1 MTTTKSEPVRIETVG
16 GLNQDYYR
24 VLFPGSTVSTTYGLA
39 EAAPLK
45 ARVAGQEVRWVR
57 GKNVF
62 RGEPMSDEK
71 FQSMI
76 AHYEEA

>member
-1 MTTTKSEPVRIETVG
+1 MPRSEPVRIETVG

-24 VLFPGSTVSTTYGLA
+24 VLFPGSTVTTTYGLA
-39 EAAPLK
+39 EAALLK
-45 ARVAGQEVRWVR
+45 ERVAGRTISWVK

-62 RGEPMSDEK
+62 AGVSMSDEQ

>member
-24 VLFPGSTVSTTYGLA
+24 VLFPGSTVTTTYGLT
-39 EAAPLK
+39 EVGMLK
-45 ARVAGQEVRWVR
+45 ARVSGQTINWVK

-62 RGEPMSDEK
+62 EGVPMTDEK
-71 FQSMI
+71 FHSMI
-76 AHYEEA
+76 THYEEA

>member
-1 MTTTKSEPVRIETVG
+1 MTRSEPVRIETVD

-24 VLFPGSTVSTTYGLA
+24 VLFPGSTVTTTYGLD
-39 EAAPLK
+39 EAALLK
-45 ARVAGQEVRWVR
+45 ERVAGREVSWAK

-62 RGEPMSDEK
+62 RGVPMSDEQ